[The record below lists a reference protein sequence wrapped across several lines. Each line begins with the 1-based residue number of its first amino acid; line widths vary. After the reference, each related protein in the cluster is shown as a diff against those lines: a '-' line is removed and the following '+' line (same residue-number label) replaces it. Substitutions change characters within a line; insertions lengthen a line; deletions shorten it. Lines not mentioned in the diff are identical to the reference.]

1 MTVDNLNARTIPLFL
16 CDTEVAGANTVVSLD
31 TRYGIRRVINVSA
44 NYSAVQEFVLRKAR
58 ALRIDYAEMAHSLY
72 PEAFE
77 KMTLTI

>member
-31 TRYGIRRVINVSA
+31 TRYGIRRVINVSV
-44 NYSAVQEFVLRKAR
+44 NPVLCKSSYCARR
-58 ALRIDYAEMAHSLY
+58 ALRIDYAEMAHSLH

-77 KMTLTI
+77 KMT